1 MKFMFIMRATE
12 EAMEAARGV
21 PIEEMF
27 NRMGAYNEELMKIGA
42 LVAAEGLAPADE
54 GFVVDFLEGG
64 PIVADGAYYG
74 TREQFDGF
82 WLVRLASKEEA
93 LEWAKRCPLGPGMKL
108 EVRRV
113 QELEDFTEFADNEY
127 FQKEAQWRKE
137 RGLA

>member
-12 EAMEAARGV
+12 QALEAAKDI
-21 PIEEMF
+21 PLEEMF
-27 NRMGAYNEELMKIGA
+27 NTMGAYNEELMKAGA
-42 LVAAEGLAPADE
+42 MEAGEGLAPADE

-64 PIVADGAYYG
+64 PIAADGAYYG

-82 WLVRLASKEEA
+82 WIIRVASKEEA

-113 QELEDFTEFADNEY
+113 QELEDFDELADNEY
-127 FQKEAQWRKE
+127 FKKEAQWRKE
-137 RGLA
+137 LGQP